1 MKPTKMNNRFQQ
13 LFHDLTIFFGDLLS
27 LCNGQVV
34 HDSFVGYWRNIRRD
48 NYRQVPLLLAIALH
62 LGVLLFSLA
71 APFILSVK
79 NPRIPEVYTV
89 KLYTVQEAAPPPLK
103 AQKTVKLTTPAQKK
117 AVAPKPV
124 KRDAVSLSP
133 IRQRLAKER
142 KEKEA
147 EKRRQEIRRRDQ
159 EQVKLNLLKEQAELE
174 AIQAERALADLK
186 NEAVAKIADLYK
198 TADLASRES
207 RKSAVESTKTGTSK
221 GGTDQ
226 QKLEAL
232 DRYRARITD
241 HISPHWQLPELQEW
255 DENLRAV
262 LVMNVKRDG
271 TVTNSYFEKRSKN
284 LRFNQYVEKAI
295 ESAQPLPPFPIDF
308 HEKSEE
314 IAVTFSPGGLL

>member
-1 MKPTKMNNRFQQ
+1 MNDRFQQ
-13 LFHDLTIFFGDLLS
+13 FFQDLTIFFGDLLN
-27 LCNGQVV
+27 LFNRQTV
-34 HDSFVGYWRNIRRD
+34 HDAFVGNWRNIRRD
-48 NYRQVPLLLAIALH
+48 NYRQLPLLLAMALH
-62 LGVLLFSLA
+62 LGVLLFA
-71 APFILSVK
+71 IGAPFIMTGRT
-79 NPRIPEVYTV
+79 PRIPEVYTV
-89 KLYTVQEAAPPPLK
+89 NLYTVQEAASSPPTVPK
-103 AQKTVKLTTPAQKK
+103 IVKLTTATQKK

-142 KEKEA
+142 KDKEA
-147 EKRRQEIRRRDQ
+147 EKRRQELHRRKM
-159 EQVKLNLLKEQAELE
+159 EQLKLNLLKEQAEQE
-174 AIQAERALADLK
+174 AIQAEEALAEVRR
-186 NEAVAKIADLYK
+186 EAVDKIADLYK

-207 RKSAVESTKTGTSK
+207 RKTATPSTRTGPST
-221 GGTDQ
+221 GGEIDPRR
-226 QKLEAL
+226 LEAL

-262 LVMNVKRDG
+262 IVMQVKRDG

-284 LRFNQYVEKAI
+284 LRFNQYVKKAI
-295 ESAQPLPPFPIDF
+295 DSAQPLPPFPIDF